1 MRGTS
6 ARKTTFLFTKSEI
19 TDEVFLKKINSNQST
34 GEVPGLF
41 AKDERWP

>member
-6 ARKTTFLFTKSEI
+6 ARKQRSYSPNVKSK
-19 TDEVFLKKINSNQST
+19 DEVFLKTINSILST

-41 AKDERWP
+41 AKDER